1 MITCLIHTRNSELHL
16 EAVLQ
21 SVRWCDEIVLVDME
35 STDGTIAVAQAAG
48 ARVVPHKNIGLADPA
63 RQFGLEQAKG
73 DWILALDSDEIVTP
87 ALAKRLQAIAAK
99 NETDVAH
106 LCFRNYF
113 FGRELKG
120 SGWSYKNIVVPR
132 FFKKGSLTYG
142 EHVHDFIRIKPG
154 AREMKLI
161 DKNLAVVH
169 FNYLDV
175 SHFIQ
180 KLDRYTD
187 FEAKKSP
194 TGSLWYQAL
203 RELGG
208 RFFLLGGWRDGWV
221 GFYLAWA
228 MAFYRL
234 SALAKARTPDREEI
248 VQIYDSVAG
257 VINEGSDPA

>member
-16 EAVLQ
+16 EAVLE

-35 STDGTIAVAQAAG
+35 STDGTIAIAHKAG
-48 ARVVPHKNIGLADPA
+48 ARVVPHANIGLADPA
-63 RQFGLEQAKG
+63 RQFGLAQTRG
-73 DWILALDSDEIVTP
+73 DWVLALDSDEIIPP
-87 ALAKRLQAIAAK
+87 ALAQRLKEIAAK
-99 NETDVAH
+99 NESDVAH

-120 SGWSYKNIVVPR
+120 SGWSWQNIVVPR

-142 EHVHDFIRIKPG
+142 DRVHDFIRIKPG
-154 AREMKLI
+154 SRETKLI
-161 DKNLAVVH
+161 AKDLAIVH

-187 FEAKKSP
+187 FEARKKP
-194 TGSLWYQAL
+194 TGSLLYQAL

-208 RFFLLGGWRDGWV
+208 RFFLLGGWRDGWL

-228 MAFYRL
+228 MAFYRMT
-234 SALAKARTPDREEI
+234 ALAKARTPDREKI
-248 VQIYDSVAG
+248 VQIYESVATI
-257 VINEGSDPA
+257 VNEGNDPA